1 MISDRKYCVHI
12 PHLLWIEE
20 IIMSRFWVL
29 MVSAFLLVLILNVSI
44 LWSAPLSFVPIEL
57 VQPDGTLLHVFA
69 SGDEFYHWVHDKDN
83 YTIIQDSSSHYYV
96 YAVMENEKLIPSS
109 YIVGRSN
116 PKASG
121 LITGANVFPSYSQRQ
136 ALAKTSYA
144 SMAAKTAQAGGFYN
158 LAVFIRFQSE
168 HEFTDP
174 VSKYDSL
181 FNLSTGPS
189 LKHYYKEVSWNQL
202 TVSSYIYQR
211 SGDFIAS
218 YQDSNARGYY
228 LKYDMVTNPNG
239 YKTDGDA
246 YIRENNLLR
255 NALMTVQSLI
265 PTSLNLDGDGDGFVD
280 NVTFIVSGTAAGW
293 SDLLWPHMSAM
304 PPTSGIL
311 INEKE
316 VSLYNLQLEEMF
328 TVGVVCHEIGH
339 SVGMPDLYRYTNT
352 AISPCSKWDIMCSG
366 AAHMTNYMKYK
377 YGRWISS
384 IPEISA
390 DGTYWL
396 RVSTS
401 PVNNLCKIKSPRSVK
416 EYFILEYRKKNGL
429 YESQLPGSG
438 LIVYRINERVRGN
451 ASGPPDEIYVF
462 RPNGT
467 LWKNGDP
474 SRAFLSSDSGR
485 TAIGDST
492 NPVSFLS
499 DGFPGGLSIKNIG
512 PASGDSIQFDVKIV
526 PSVSFIN
533 DYSASKTTYSW
544 VDISQSGTIIQNWM
558 NSTASRD
565 SCLDD
570 GYSADAIPLGIDFT
584 YYGNKYDSVY
594 VGINGLVSFTQKVLN
609 ISNNGFPSLG
619 SFGFFSSDIYW
630 PGNMQFPASIAVSY
644 NDFDLNSKDTYGG
657 GNIFYQTVDNRFIL
671 SWLNVGT
678 FEQEG
683 DTSNSFQ
690 LVLDA
695 SNSSIT
701 VNFKNFGSDKTR
713 QAIKVGIQKD
723 STNGLSW
730 LETGDYADRIPT
742 NESSVIIAPSIST
755 GIIAIAGV
763 PAQFSLDQN
772 YPNPFNPATNLR
784 YQINLAEFVSLKIF
798 DILGRE
804 VETLVSGEKRPGKYE
819 IVWDASR
826 FASGIYFYRLSAGGI
841 SRVRKMIL
849 LK

>member
-1 MISDRKYCVHI
+1 M
-12 PHLLWIEE
+12 L
-20 IIMSRFWVL
+20 RFLVL
-29 MVSAFLLVLILNVSI
+29 MVSAFIFVFIFNVSV

-57 VQPDGTLLHVFA
+57 VQPDGTRLHVFA

-96 YAVMENEKLIPSS
+96 YAVTGYEELIPSS
-109 YIVGRSN
+109 FIVGRSD
-116 PKASG
+116 PKAAG
-121 LITGANVFPSYSQRQ
+121 LIPGANIFPSYSPRQ
-136 ALAKTSYA
+136 ALAKAAYA
-144 SMAAKTAQAGGFYN
+144 SMAAKTAQASGFYN

-168 HEFTDP
+168 PEFIDP

-189 LKHYYKEVSWNQL
+189 LSHYYKEVSWNQL

-211 SGDFIAS
+211 SGDFIVS

-228 LKYDMVTNPNG
+228 LKYDAVTNPNG

-246 YIRENNLLR
+246 YIRENKLLK
-255 NALMTVQSLI
+255 NALMAVQPLI
-265 PTSLNLDGDGDGFVD
+265 PTSFNLDGDGDGLVD

-311 INEKE
+311 IHEKE

-328 TVGVVCHEIGH
+328 TVGVLCHEMGH

-352 AISPCSKWDIMCSG
+352 AISPCGKWDIMCSG

-396 RVSTS
+396 RMSTS
-401 PVNNLCKIKSPRSVK
+401 PINNLYKIKSPRSTR
-416 EYFILEYRKKNGL
+416 EYFILEFRKKNGL

-438 LIVYRINERVRGN
+438 LIVYRINERVSGN

-467 LWKNGDP
+467 LWRNGDP
-474 SRAFLSSDSGR
+474 SRAFLSSDSSS

-512 PASGDSIQFDVKIV
+512 SAGGDSIQFDVRIV

-533 DYSASKTTYSW
+533 DYSACKTTYSW
-544 VDISQSGTIIQNWM
+544 MDISQSGNVIQNWM

-570 GYSADAIPLGIDFT
+570 GYSRNAIPLGIDFT
-584 YYGNKYDSVY
+584 YYGNRYDSVY
-594 VGINGLVSFTQKVLN
+594 VGINGLISFSQKALN
-609 ISNNGFPSLG
+609 ISSSGFPSLN
-619 SFGFFSSDIYW
+619 SFGFFSDAIYW
-630 PGNMQFPASIAVSY
+630 PGNIQFPASIAVAY
-644 NDFDLNSKDTYGG
+644 NDFDLNPKDTYGG

-671 SWLNVGT
+671 SWINVGT
-678 FEQEG
+678 FEQKG

-690 LVLDA
+690 LVLDP

-701 VNFKNFGSDKTR
+701 VNFKSFGLDKTR

-742 NESSVIIAPSIST
+742 NESSVVIAPTINT
-755 GIIAIAGV
+755 GVAEIAGM
-763 PAQFSLDQN
+763 PNQFALEQN
-772 YPNPFNPATNLR
+772 YPNPFNPTTIVRYETNVTG
-784 YQINLAEFVSLKIF
+784 FVSLRIF
-798 DILGRE
+798 DMLGRE

-826 FASGIYFYRLSAGGI
+826 FASGIYFYRLSAGRI
-841 SRVRKMIL
+841 SQVRKMIL